1 MRPALSARLGS
12 ALMLALVFLR
22 ELALSCVA
30 VAAAAFARQ
39 PRTAPAILAVPIDLR
54 SDLGIAMLANLTT
67 LTPGTCSLHVSADR
81 RLLYIHVLD
90 ARDPDAVVA
99 GIQTAFAA
107 RIRRIEG

>member
-1 MRPALSARLGS
+1 MRPARPARLGQ
-12 ALMLALVFLR
+12 ALLLALVFLR
-22 ELALSCVA
+22 ELLLSSLA

-54 SDLGIAMLANLTT
+54 SDPGIALLANLTT

-90 ARDPDAVVA
+90 ARDPRAVVA
-99 GIQTAFAA
+99 GIRSAFAA